1 MTVMAIFSIKQNK
14 LEKIREIPFKNEKE
28 IQKLT
33 EQNLE
38 EIFGLEFVKSEVS
51 LENLRIDTL
60 AFDNEA
66 KSFVIIEYKKDKSFS
81 VIDQGYAYLALLLN
95 NKADFILEYNENK
108 NKNLKR
114 KDIDWS
120 QSKVIFISPQFT
132 KYQRKAINFRDMPIE
147 LWEIKKYGNN
157 TILFNQLKSP
167 ETSESITKVS
177 SKSDVVQKVSR
188 EIKVYTEE
196 DHLKGIPEEIVSIY
210 EEVKERILNL
220 GDNIEIRPRKYY
232 IGFIAN
238 SNFVDIRPQKSQVK
252 VWINLSKGELDDPR
266 SLAKDVSSIG
276 HWGNGDYE
284 VNINLDSDL
293 DYLMTLIKQSYKK
306 HSS

>member
-1 MTVMAIFSIKQNK
+1 M
-14 LEKIREIPFKNEKE
+14 
-28 IQKLT
+28 
-33 EQNLE
+33 
-38 EIFGLEFVKSEVS
+38 
-51 LENLRIDTL
+51 
-60 AFDNEA
+60 
-66 KSFVIIEYKKDKSFS
+66 
-81 VIDQGYAYLALLLN
+81 
-95 NKADFILEYNENK
+95 
-108 NKNLKR
+108 
-114 KDIDWS
+114 
-120 QSKVIFISPQFT
+120 
-132 KYQRKAINFRDMPIE
+132 
-147 LWEIKKYGNN
+147 
-157 TILFNQLKSP
+157 KSP

-238 SNFVDIRPQKSQVK
+238 SNFVDICPQKSQIK

-266 SLAKDVSSIG
+266 RLAKDVSSIG

-293 DYLMTLIKQSYKK
+293 DYLMTLIKQSYKE